1 MDTRVAKLTI
11 LSARSMHRVIGHL
24 TDDFTRDT
32 GHAVAATFGTV
43 GAIQAKIDAG
53 ESADILISS
62 AAAIERLARD
72 GKLLPDSTTAI
83 ARTSVGICVRTGAP
97 DPDIATQEAFRR
109 AVAGAH
115 RIAFS
120 DAAVGGSAGV
130 YLARLFE
137 DLGLAETIRQNG
149 MPQKSGVEVATRV
162 AEGQADMGMT
172 LMAEIMSVAGV
183 RVAGPLPPPLG
194 HDTTYAAAVAPSCA
208 TPEAARVL
216 VARFVDPANRD
227 VWRAAGFSPPGPT

>member
-1 MDTRVAKLTI
+1 MDTRLAKLTI
-11 LSARSMHRVIGHL
+11 LGARSMHRVIGQL
-24 TDDFTRDT
+24 ADDFTRET

-43 GAIQAKIDAG
+43 GAIQAKLDAG
-53 ESADILISS
+53 ETADILISS

-72 GKLLPDSTTAI
+72 GRLLTGSATAI
-83 ARTSVGICVRTGAP
+83 ARTSIGICVREGAP
-97 DPDIATQEAFRR
+97 DPDIATPEAFRR
-109 AVAGAH
+109 VLAGTQ

-137 DLGLAETIRQNG
+137 DLGLAATIRQTG

-162 AEGQADMGMT
+162 AEGQADIGMT
-172 LMAEIMSVAGV
+172 LVAEIMSVAGV

-194 HDTTYAAAVAPSCA
+194 HDTTYAAAVSALCRAPE
-208 TPEAARVL
+208 PARAL
-216 VARFVDPANRD
+216 IARCVDPANRD
-227 VWRAAGFSPPGPT
+227 LWRTAGFFPPELV

>member
-24 TDDFTRDT
+24 ADDFTRET

-43 GAIQAKIDAG
+43 GAIQAKIDTG

-62 AAAIERLARD
+62 ASAIERLGRD

-83 ARTSVGICVRTGAP
+83 ARTSVGICVRAGAP
-97 DPDIATQEAFRR
+97 DPDIATPQAFRR
-109 AVAGAH
+109 ALAGAQ

-130 YLARLFE
+130 YLARLFK
-137 DLGLAETIRQNG
+137 DLELADTIRRNG
-149 MPQKSGVEVATRV
+149 IPQKSGVEVATRV
-162 AEGQADMGMT
+162 AEGQAEIGMT
-172 LMAEIMSVAGV
+172 LMAEIVSVAGV
-183 RVAGPLPPPLG
+183 RIVGPLPPPLG
-194 HDTTYAAAVAPSCA
+194 HDATYCAGVMTSCA
-208 TPEAARVL
+208 TPEPAGAL
-216 VARFVDPANRD
+216 ISRFVDPANRD
-227 VWRAAGFSPPGPT
+227 LWRAAGFFPPGPT